1 MKKLLTET
9 FISITG
15 IISILIGLIAL
26 SVFTYFIAPKLWE
39 NITFAKNYFSA
50 EVDVEEV
57 IASKRWF
64 FTEVFACT
72 FAIIKYDD
80 TTAEK
85 IAKHGPQSINII
97 NTVENRTHPWPKKW
111 QPTPLPNQND
121 QQCGDSP
128 IPIPCCLK
136 NIPQKYSKII
146 KSEIYQSGSW
156 FHKDNEH
163 TEFIL
168 PKSRIMGTIRYG
180 D

>member
-1 MKKLLTET
+1 MIKFLTEVVH
-9 FISITG
+9 SITG
-15 IISILIGLIAL
+15 IIVIFIGLIIVSIFA
-26 SVFTYFIAPKLWE
+26 FFIAPKLWE
-39 NITFAKNYFSA
+39 NKTFANNYFSA
-50 EVDVEEV
+50 EVNVEKV

-80 TTAEK
+80 STAKK
-85 IAKHGPQSINII
+85 IAKHGPQSISII
-97 NTVENRTHPWPKKW
+97 TTVENRTHPWPKNW
-111 QPTPLPNQND
+111 LPTPLAKANL
-121 QQCGDSP
+121 QQCGDSV

-136 NIPQKYSKII
+136 NIPPKYSKII

-156 FHKDNEH
+156 FHKDSEH

-168 PKSRIMGTIRYG
+168 PKSRLMGTIRYG